1 LYHNKPINGLRK
13 EDYQNEKNIKKIF
26 GIASAALMAVSIVTP
41 TFALNNKFHWI
52 QVLPRM
58 SGETKIAHAGVKD
71 PKGNS
76 TTSVWLNDLSQGD
89 SVYFN
94 VRIYQSGEDQFGEEL
109 CPTFSLKPGQSS
121 TKGLDRHINQ
131 KAVLELT
138 GGNSD
143 KKIIRTT
150 AIGDCNFG

>member
-1 LYHNKPINGLRK
+1 M
-13 EDYQNEKNIKKIF
+13 KKLSKKVL

-41 TFALNNKFHWI
+41 AFAANNKFHWT

-71 PKGNS
+71 PYGTS
-76 TTSVWLNDLSQGD
+76 TTSVWLNDLSQGN

-94 VRIYQSGEDQFGEEL
+94 VRIYQSGNDQFGEEL
-109 CPTFSLKPGQSS
+109 CPTFSLKPGQGS
-121 TKGLDRHINQ
+121 TRGLDRHINQ
-131 KAVLELT
+131 NTVLELT

-143 KKIIRTT
+143 NKIVRTT

>member
-1 LYHNKPINGLRK
+1 M
-13 EDYQNEKNIKKIF
+13 KKLSKKVF

-41 TFALNNKFHWI
+41 AFAANNKFHWV

-71 PKGNS
+71 PNGTT
-76 TTSVWLNDLSQGD
+76 TTSVWLNDLSKGT

-94 VRIYQSGEDQFGEEL
+94 VRIYQSGDNSFGEEL
-109 CPTFSLKPGQSS
+109 CPTFILKPGQSS
-121 TKGLDRHINQ
+121 TRGLSRHINQ
-131 KAVLELT
+131 NTVLELT
-138 GGNSD
+138 GGNND
-143 KKIIRTT
+143 KEIVRTT